1 MSRQCHKVL
10 QYMKTHKEITSLEA
24 VVELGITRLSARV
37 WELKHLGYNIGKR
50 PRKVRDRDGVITT
63 VCAYYLED

>member
-1 MSRQCHKVL
+1 MSRQCFKVL

-37 WELKHLGYNIGKR
+37 WELKHLGYSIGKR